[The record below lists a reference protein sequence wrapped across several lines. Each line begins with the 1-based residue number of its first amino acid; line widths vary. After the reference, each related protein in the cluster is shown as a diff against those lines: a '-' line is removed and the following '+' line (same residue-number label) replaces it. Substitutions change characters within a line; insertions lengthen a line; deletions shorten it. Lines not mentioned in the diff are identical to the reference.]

1 MLMASTVAIAV
12 AGVEMRLRRT
22 LHMALLAREAAAD
35 GKAGPGSTG
44 GTKVSG

>member
-1 MLMASTVAIAV
+1 MLMASTVAV
-12 AGVEMRLRRT
+12 AGREMRLRPT